1 MYDKYRELYIKIRE
15 ALART
20 AFAEYSGQATAF
32 QYENAYSLCPATLRA
47 MVDMLSASVCHV
59 VREWENPKEE
69 IRRDIESRLMALEV
83 ACFTKSAPTPSEKE
97 GV

>member
-1 MYDKYRELYIKIRE
+1 MEDKYRELHIKIRE

-32 QYENAYSLCPATLRA
+32 QHENAYSLCPATLRA

-69 IRRDIESRLMALEV
+69 MRRTFEDRLLALEMSV
-83 ACFTKSAPTPSEKE
+83 FTKPDTTKE
-97 GV
+97 GGKL